1 MKAVPASA
9 PLTILPPSSPAERAT
24 PLSTPSRSSNCAI
37 RLAEAAPAACNA
49 RENDAR
55 AATERTIRPSS
66 VLATTAAA
74 ASTASINA
82 ATPGTHD
89 HGSNAASSAASQI
102 ITPMIINLPYW
113 ISAAVDFAES
123 PSAFAVSTRSGI
135 TADNRS
141 SRSVIASPAGPVALA
156 AAPGI
161 TRRNASRISPSSRA
175 ASWSSCP
182 SSHRSPSLTFGH
194 SLPTTIFASPANAP
208 GTSMVSTLSR
218 P

>member
-24 PLSTPSRSSNCAI
+24 PFSTPSRSSNCAI

-55 AATERTIRPSS
+55 AATERRIRPSS

-82 ATPGTHD
+82 ETPGTHD
-89 HGSNAASSAASQI
+89 HGSNAASQI
-102 ITPMIINLPYW
+102 ITAMIINLPYW

-123 PSAFAVSTRSGI
+123 PSAVAVSTRSGI
-135 TADNRS
+135 TDDSRS

-161 TRRNASRISPSSRA
+161 TRRNASRISASSRA
-175 ASWSSCP
+175 AS
-182 SSHRSPSLTFGH
+182 
-194 SLPTTIFASPANAP
+194 
-208 GTSMVSTLSR
+208 
-218 P
+218 